1 MEFKECFEECIDRI
15 IQNNDISQM
24 EELSEMLKESVELIQ
39 SYDEDFYNDITMRIY
54 EMAYGKVLS
63 KELAENIVHKMKPY
77 GERWTIEETSQ
88 FQNQN
93 GLDNVRTVDFYIV
106 LNSAYN
112 DFRNVFGDDMTNY
125 INYVLDFIQDEDAK
139 DGKVFLYYTTIPQ

>member
-1 MEFKECFEECIDRI
+1 MEFKDCFEGCIDQI

-24 EELSEMLKESVELIQ
+24 QELSEMLKESVDLIQ
-39 SYDEDFYNDITMRIY
+39 SYDEEFYKDITMRIY
-54 EMAYGKVLS
+54 EMAYGKTLS
-63 KELAENIVHKMKPY
+63 KELAENIVDKMKPY

-93 GLDNVRTVDFYIV
+93 GLNHIRTVDFYIV

-112 DFRNVFGDDMTNY
+112 DFRDVFGDEITNY

-139 DGKVFLYYTTIPQ
+139 EGKVFLYYTTIPR